1 MRTTASCGTTPSIE
15 QPKAVEHAA
24 SSGTR
29 GCCARSHAAIR
40 ATSATCSEG
49 ARLRLARLWPSLTET
64 GALIRCAP
72 AACAACA
79 PRRLGASATTVRPGI
94 STLARTTVS
103 VSAICGI
110 TRAGTKLPTSISGT
124 PAAAIAAI
132 QAILVLVAMRE
143 LAICKPS
150 RGPTS
155 QTVTRSPIVRSS
167 PSRRGGTM
175 RPANRAG
182 KPGHPAGLTDR
193 SA

>member
-1 MRTTASCGTTPSIE
+1 MP
-15 QPKAVEHAA
+15 
-24 SSGTR
+24 
-29 GCCARSHAAIR
+29 
-40 ATSATCSEG
+40 
-49 ARLRLARLWPSLTET
+49 
-64 GALIRCAP
+64 
-72 AACAACA
+72 
-79 PRRLGASATTVRPGI
+79 
-94 STLARTTVS
+94 TLARTTAS

-132 QAILVLVAMRE
+132 QAILVSVAMRE

-155 QTVTRSPIVRSS
+155 QTVTLSPIARSS
-167 PSRRGGTM
+167 RRRRRSGTM

-182 KPGHPAGLTDR
+182 KPGHAVGLTDR